1 MRKLSMIFVMLGL
14 VAATASVA
22 RAQGVDLRAQ
32 GGNIFVGYSFEQDNV
47 QSGVGLHG
55 YNASGTFDL
64 NRKIAIEANFAGHHG
79 NTVIFSQSAPVG
91 AVTQKD
97 DIFTYVFGPK
107 LTHVIGPS
115 NNFELFGHF
124 LIGGS
129 NVHSSSQNSG
139 AFGGASSSA
148 SGSGFAFVTG
158 GGLDWF
164 RGTWGIRILEVD
176 FVRTSSITMTSSCGG
191 TCVQKATGD
200 SANNFRFSTGLL
212 LHWGN

>member
-1 MRKLSMIFVMLGL
+1 MRKLSMFIVMLGL
-14 VAATASVA
+14 VAASAGVA
-22 RAQGVDLRAQ
+22 FAQ
-32 GGNIFVGYSFEQDNV
+32 GGTLFAGYSFEQDNV

-64 NRKIAIEANFAGHHG
+64 NRIIAIEGNLAGHHG
-79 NTVIFSQSAPVG
+79 NTVTASQSAPVG
-91 AVTQKD
+91 ANTHKD

-107 LTHVIGPS
+107 LTYVAGP
-115 NNFELFGHF
+115 NKDFELFGHF

-139 AFGGASSSA
+139 SFGGASSSA
-148 SGSGFAFVTG
+148 SGSGFAFMTG
-158 GGLDWF
+158 GGLDWYH
-164 RGTWGIRILEVD
+164 GTWGIRILEVD
-176 FVRTSSITMTSSCGG
+176 LVRTSVITMTSSCGG
-191 TCVQKATGD
+191 TCVQKVTGD